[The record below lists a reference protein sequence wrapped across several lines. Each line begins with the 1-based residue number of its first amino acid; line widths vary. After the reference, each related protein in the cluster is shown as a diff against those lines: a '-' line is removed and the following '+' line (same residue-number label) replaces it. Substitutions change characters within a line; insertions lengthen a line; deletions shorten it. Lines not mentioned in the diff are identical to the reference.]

1 MSRTGKATHFTG
13 CFFRR
18 GYLVDNFS
26 ISFFDSFKRSIRVCS
41 DVDTDTDVA
50 LEMKQISL
58 ARNFKGKSKKVPKE
72 LYWPLIVCGLSLVQT
87 TAVLLQ
93 PETRA
98 VHYSD

>member
-1 MSRTGKATHFTG
+1 MNFEEKKREKAAEAIKWRNGKKFH
-13 CFFRR
+13 RR
-18 GYLVDNFS
+18 CIRSEVDS
-26 ISFFDSFKRSIRVCS
+26 VA

-72 LYWPLIVCGLSLVQT
+72 LYRPTSECGLSLVQT

>member
-50 LEMKQISL
+50 LEMKQISPSATIL
-58 ARNFKGKSKKVPKE
+58 EIDLMMLGNLQNKIEIK
-72 LYWPLIVCGLSLVQT
+72 LYLMFLSF
-87 TAVLLQ
+87 
-93 PETRA
+93 
-98 VHYSD
+98 

>member
-58 ARNFKGKSKKVPKE
+58 ARNFKGKKVPKE
-72 LYWPLIVCGLSLVQT
+72 LYRPTSECGLSLVQT

-98 VHYSD
+98 VHCSD